1 MIAETIK
8 ILQEKPYYNV
18 SEAIEIAKGKNEKI
32 YTIKDMLIK
41 IKRLW
46 RLKKP

>member
-8 ILQEKPYYNV
+8 TLQSSDFYGI
-18 SEAIEIAKGKNEKI
+18 SETIEIAKGKQEKI
-32 YTIKDMLIK
+32 YTFKDAKNK

-46 RLKKP
+46 RLKK